1 MNAKHGPEMAP
12 KVFGGCNALE
22 SSRRRVSQ
30 QQLEDAQRRKMK
42 RRRDTFEADDS
53 TEPSFRSEYRH
64 YRTRKQTK
72 PDVQAIKGTNT
83 TLSL

>member
-1 MNAKHGPEMAP
+1 
-12 KVFGGCNALE
+12 
-22 SSRRRVSQ
+22 
-30 QQLEDAQRRKMK
+30 MK

-83 TLSL
+83 ALKPLLG

>member
-1 MNAKHGPEMAP
+1 MAP
-12 KVFGGCNALE
+12 KVVGGWNALE
-22 SSRRRVSQ
+22 SSQGGEGKANNRGRIH
-30 QQLEDAQRRKMK
+30 RRKMK

-72 PDVQAIKGTNT
+72 PDVQAINATY
-83 TLSL
+83 LYFVDFERI

>member
-1 MNAKHGPEMAP
+1 
-12 KVFGGCNALE
+12 
-22 SSRRRVSQ
+22 
-30 QQLEDAQRRKMK
+30 MK
-42 RRRDTFEADDS
+42 RRRDTFGADDS

-83 TLSL
+83 TLKPLPSLISSASDQRI